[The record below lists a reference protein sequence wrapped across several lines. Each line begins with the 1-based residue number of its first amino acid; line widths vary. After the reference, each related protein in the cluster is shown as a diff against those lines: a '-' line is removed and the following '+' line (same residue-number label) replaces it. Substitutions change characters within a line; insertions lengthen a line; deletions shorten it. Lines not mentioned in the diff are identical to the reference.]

1 MQWPSDKLYQGKL
14 QAARKVAN
22 HRLRDLPGVT
32 ENEITLAPLMFADT
46 SGFHVSF
53 LLFFYLFIF

>member
-22 HRLRDLPGVT
+22 HRLRDLPGIT

-46 SGFHVSF
+46 SGFLVLF
-53 LLFFYLFIF
+53 LFF